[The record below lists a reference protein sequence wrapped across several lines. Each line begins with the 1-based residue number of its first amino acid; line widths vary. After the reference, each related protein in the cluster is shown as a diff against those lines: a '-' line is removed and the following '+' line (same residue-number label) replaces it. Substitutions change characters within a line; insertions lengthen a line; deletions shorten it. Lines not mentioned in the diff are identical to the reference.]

1 MNLNLPAIHPTMLD
15 VSGAITV
22 ENAPAVEALL
32 TEVIQTL
39 PHDHVVLNMQKVDFL
54 DSTGLVVLVS
64 AWRLAQDLG
73 KQLSLSAL
81 TPGVRLIF
89 DLTQLDRVFHLI
101 EESAQFTF

>member
-1 MNLNLPAIHPTMLD
+1 MNVAVPEIHPTMLD

-39 PHDHVVLNMQKVDFL
+39 QHDQVVLNMQKVEFL

-64 AWRLAQDLG
+64 AWRLARDLG
-73 KQLSLSAL
+73 KQLSLYAL
-81 TPGVRLIF
+81 TPAVRIVL
-89 DLTQLDRVFHLI
+89 DLTQLDRVFPVL
-101 EESAQFTF
+101 EASL